1 MFDNM
6 TMANAVTATI
16 GLLVL
21 LSVFLIRV
29 LGDGF
34 LILPILIGIVAMQ
47 SAFTGICPVTMM
59 LKKYNLVK

>member
-6 TMANAVTATI
+6 TTAQAVTATI

-21 LSVFLIRV
+21 VSVILIRV
-29 LGDGF
+29 IGGGF
-34 LILPILIGIVAMQ
+34 LILPLLIGIITIQ
-47 SAFTGICPVTMM
+47 SAFTGFCPITML

>member
-29 LGDGF
+29 IGDGF
-34 LILPILIGIVAMQ
+34 LILPILIGIIAMQ

>member
-6 TMANAVTATI
+6 TMGNAVTATI

-29 LGDGF
+29 IGDGF
-34 LILPILIGIVAMQ
+34 LILPVLIGIIVIQ
-47 SAFTGICPVTMM
+47 SAFTDFCPVSMM